1 MAIDTMTIGSNIMCQ
16 LDVLSGFRQTLE
28 RLETFIV
35 NSLRRR
41 GRKDL
46 VNILLKSS
54 QVPFIAQY
62 FSTLL
67 AMNRCRDRSRVRH
80 CLLKFLK

>member
-35 NSLRRR
+35 NSLSRR

-46 VNILLKSS
+46 VNILLKTS
-54 QVPFIAQY
+54 QVPFRAQY
-62 FSTLL
+62 FP
-67 AMNRCRDRSRVRH
+67 H
-80 CLLKFLK
+80 CWQGTGVAIEVEFGIVC